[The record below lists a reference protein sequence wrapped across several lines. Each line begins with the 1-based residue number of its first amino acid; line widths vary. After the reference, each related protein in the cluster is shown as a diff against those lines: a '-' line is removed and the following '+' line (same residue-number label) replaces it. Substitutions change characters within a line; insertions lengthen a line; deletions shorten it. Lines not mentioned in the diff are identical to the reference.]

1 MNHIKVVWLGE
12 KQKDERKTFIPK
24 ETIVITTDGDNAVAK
39 YVRNNKPVRS
49 VRLKRERRDRHDMKT
64 LAAYAVQKLFPNDG
78 NMIINV
84 KAGYTGAVAV
94 INSKNSMVTDGRIIE
109 FTSGKCNNCR
119 IFDGREFADLQAVK
133 KFCKTRHI
141 NFDVVELHR
150 R

>member
-1 MNHIKVVWLGE
+1 MMIQIVYKGTAKQPE
-12 KQKDERKTFIPK
+12 KKAFVPK
-24 ETIVITTDGDNAVAK
+24 ETIVIYTDGDNAMAK
-39 YVRNNKPVRS
+39 YVKNNELVRS

-64 LAAYAVQKLFPNDG
+64 LAAYAVQKLFPKDG

-94 INSKNSMVTDGRIIE
+94 INSKNSMVADGRIIE
-109 FTSGKCNNCR
+109 FTCGKCTNCR
-119 IFDGREFADLQAVK
+119 IFEGREFTDLQAVK